1 MKRSLRGLFICL
13 VAFTILVTGC
23 SQNTSTAPTEEKGG
37 KSTLTVALPTEIKSM
52 DLYAHNDFVTWM
64 AINNMYNTL
73 LKRDEKGF
81 IVNDLAES
89 YTNVDDVTWE
99 FVLKKGVKFHDG
111 TELTAEDVKFSFER
125 AATDKVLGESTYYKS
140 IKEVKVIDPYKVQI
154 ITDGPNPLFLSVVA
168 RTSAA
173 VYPKKYLEEKGIENF
188 NKNPI
193 GTGPFK
199 FVEWIKGNQLT
210 LEPFDQYYEG
220 AGKEWSKLVFRTIP
234 EGSTR
239 VGELLTGGV
248 DIIPSVSSNDWKRIQ
263 SDDKTEIV
271 TGASNR
277 VAFLVP
283 KATPGSPMADPRVRE
298 AIELSIDKNLIIE
311 KLLGGKGTPTRTRI
325 TPGNF
330 GANENLFNV
339 SLYDVERAKQLLK
352 EAGYENGLELTMQST
367 SGRYAK
373 DKEVTEMI
381 VGMLENVGIHV
392 KLELLEFSVYEELR
406 KANKVGD
413 LHMVWLAN
421 SYFDAFTTGSEHL
434 TSTRN
439 MVNLGLS
446 NPELEAVLKKAA
458 KNMNQDER
466 KAQYQKAQELEAAQ
480 FMRMYL
486 YLEHNSYGVNKAVNF
501 TPRIDEMFKAYE
513 ITKRQ

>member
-1 MKRSLRGLFICL
+1 MIRSLRAVFICL
-13 VAFTILVTGC
+13 LALSFLVTACG
-23 SQNTSTAPTEEKGG
+23 QDGNTAQPQTKDG
-37 KSTLTVALPTEIKSM
+37 KQPLTIALPTEIKSM

-89 YTNVDDVTWE
+89 YTTVNDVTWE

-125 AATDKVLGESTYYKS
+125 AVADKTLGESIYYKS
-140 IKEVKVIDPYKVQI
+140 IKEVKVIDPYKVQF

-173 VYPKKYLEEKGIENF
+173 IYPKKYIQEKGIDYF
-188 NKNPI
+188 HQNPI

-210 LEPFDQYYEG
+210 LEPYEQYYEG
-220 AGKEWSKLVFRTIP
+220 PVKDWNKLVFRIIP

-239 VGELLTGGV
+239 IGELLTGGV
-248 DIIPSVSSNDWKRIQ
+248 DIIAGVGSNDWKRIQ
-263 SDDKTEIV
+263 DNDKTELV
-271 TGASNR
+271 SGASNR

-283 KATPGSPMADPRVRE
+283 KATPGSPLEDPRVRE
-298 AIELSIDKNLIIE
+298 AIELAIDKNLIIE
-311 KLLGGKGTPTRTRI
+311 KLLGGSATPTRTRI

-330 GANENLFNV
+330 GANEKLFNTA
-339 SLYDVERAKQLLK
+339 LYDVERAKQLLK
-352 EAGYENGLELTMQST
+352 EAGYANGLELTMQST
-367 SGRYAK
+367 TGRYAK
-373 DKEVTEMI
+373 DKEVTEMV
-381 VGMLENVGIHV
+381 VGMLANVGIKV
-392 KLELLEFSVYEELR
+392 KLQLLEYSVYEEIR

-421 SYFDAFTTGSEHL
+421 SYFDAYIMGTEHL

-439 MVNLGLS
+439 MTNLGLK
-446 NPELEAVLKKAA
+446 NPELEDVLKKAE
-458 KNMNQDER
+458 KNMNQEER
-466 KAQYQKAQELEAAQ
+466 KALYQKAQELEADQ
-480 FMRMYL
+480 FMRTYL
-486 YLEHNSYGVNKAVNF
+486 YLEHNSYGVNKSVNF

-513 ITKRQ
+513 IKKR